1 MFRLSGIAFPP
12 TASFTPSLNIMQIN
26 STTSLGA
33 AATADTSNRV
43 VQKQLGQDDFL
54 KLLTVQLQQQD
65 PMKPMDDTQSIAQM
79 AQFSSLQQMSELNNS
94 FMAMRIDSQMASA
107 SALLGRQATMLDVGG
122 GQITGVIDSVEQSQS
137 GPMFSINGKT
147 YSYGMLVRVAPAPV
161 EPAA

>member
-1 MFRLSGIAFPP
+1 
-12 TASFTPSLNIMQIN
+12 MQIN

-79 AQFSSLQQMSELNNS
+79 AQFSSLQQMSELNKGLA
-94 FMAMRIDSQMASA
+94 AMRLDSQMASA
-107 SALLGRQATMLDVGG
+107 STLLGRQATMQEVGG
-122 GQITGVIDSVEQSQS
+122 GQTTGVIDSVEQSAS
-137 GPMFSINGKT
+137 GPMLSINGKI
-147 YSYGMLVRVAPAPV
+147 YSFGMLVRVAPAPV

>member
-1 MFRLSGIAFPP
+1 
-12 TASFTPSLNIMQIN
+12 MQIT

-79 AQFSSLQQMSELNNS
+79 AQFSSLQQMSDLNKS
-94 FMAMRIDSQMASA
+94 FAAMRLDSQMASA
-107 SALLGRQATMLDVGG
+107 STLLGRQATVQDAGG
-122 GQITGVIDSVEQSQS
+122 AQTSGIIDSVEQSES
-137 GPMFSINGKT
+137 GPLLSINGKT
-147 YSYGMLVRVAPAPV
+147 YSYDTLVRVAPAPV
-161 EPAA
+161 QPAA

>member
-1 MFRLSGIAFPP
+1 
-12 TASFTPSLNIMQIN
+12 MQIT

-79 AQFSSLQQMSELNNS
+79 AQFSSLQQMSDLNKS
-94 FMAMRIDSQMASA
+94 FAAMRLDSQMASA
-107 SALLGRQATMLDVGG
+107 STLLGRQATVQDAGG
-122 GQITGVIDSVEQSQS
+122 AQTSGIIDSVEQSES
-137 GPMFSINGKT
+137 GPLLSINGKT
-147 YSYGMLVRVAPAPV
+147 YSYDMLVRVAPAPV
-161 EPAA
+161 QPAA